1 MNIEMIAGNTKEIRI
16 QVTDG
21 AGVPVD
27 LSGYVARWGLFKP
40 HGGDALVSKA
50 STTGGIDISQAASGL
65 LLVNLAAA
73 ETDGLSG
80 LYLHECEVEGPGGEV
95 ETVVQGEV
103 RVAEK
108 RL

>member
-1 MNIEMIAGNTKEIRI
+1 MNIEMVAGNTKEIEI
-16 QVTDG
+16 TVVDSDG
-21 AGVPVD
+21 QAVD

-40 HGGDALVSKA
+40 HGGGALVLKA
-50 STTGGIDISQAASGL
+50 SATGGIDVSQAASGL
-65 LLVNLAAA
+65 LVVSLAAA
-73 ETDGLSG
+73 DTDGLAG
-80 LYLHECEVEGPGGEV
+80 LYLHECEVEGPGGEI